1 MTVSPPATVQST
13 CPLDCP
19 DACSLDVQVEDGRVT
34 GLSGNELNPITAGF
48 ICSKVR
54 HYSEHVYHELRLRHP
69 MIREQGSQKGE
80 VRFRRAS
87 WDEALALVVE
97 RITRARERF
106 GGEALLPFN
115 YGGSNGKLTDG
126 AVDQAFFRRLG
137 SSRLLRTVCAA
148 ATTAAARGLYG
159 SMCGV
164 AFPDY
169 VHAKLVVVWGAN
181 PHASNIHLVPFL
193 KRAKENGAKLVVVD
207 PRRTKLAKQ
216 ADLHLAVRP
225 GSDLPV
231 ALSVIR
237 WFFENGR
244 ADLEFLAEHATG
256 VDELRA
262 RANPWSFERAAEEAG
277 VSPADLARFA
287 ELYAESH
294 PAVLRCGWGL
304 ERNRNGGSAI
314 AAVLAL
320 PAVAGKFGRRGGG
333 YTLSNSRG
341 TFSFRSPFDDPE
353 PPTRA
358 INMNRLGRALREER
372 APPIE
377 VLFVY
382 NSNPLATIPEQELV
396 RRGLE
401 RTDLFTVVFEQVLTD
416 TARYADVLLPATTF
430 LEHHELRNGY
440 GAIGLQYAEPVI
452 DSVGES
458 RPNYQVF
465 GELLRRLGLWR
476 AGDDDRPEFLLE
488 RVLPSGEDL
497 LGKLR
502 DGEIV
507 VPAFGDRPIQFVDV
521 FPLTSDGKIH
531 LVPQELDQEASL
543 GLYGFDPDPGD
554 ELHPLALVSPA
565 TERTI
570 SSGLGQLYSERVPL
584 SIHPDDAR
592 ERGIAEG
599 DRVRVFNGRGE
610 VVTHAHLDLDMRPGV
625 VQLPKGLWSHHTE
638 NGSTANALAPDT
650 LTYIGRG
657 ACFND
662 ARVQVEL
669 ARR

>member
-1 MTVSPPATVQST
+1 MSASTATAQST

-19 DACSLDVQVEDGRVT
+19 DACSLDVKIEDGRVA
-34 GLSGNELNPITAGF
+34 GLSGNELNPLTAGF

-54 HYSEHVYHELRLRHP
+54 HYAEHVYHELRLRHP
-69 MIREQGSQKGE
+69 MIREEGSRKGE

-87 WDEALALVVE
+87 WDEALDLVVQ

-106 GGEALLPFN
+106 GGEAILPFN
-115 YGGSNGKLTDG
+115 YGGSNGKLTDA

-216 ADLHLAVRP
+216 ADLHLAVHP
-225 GSDLPV
+225 GTDLPV

-237 WFFENGR
+237 WFFESGR

-256 VDELRA
+256 VEELRS
-262 RANPWSFERAAEEAG
+262 RASAWTFERAAEEAG

-358 INMNRLGRALREER
+358 INMNRLGRALLEER

-401 RTDLFTVVFEQVLTD
+401 RMDLFTVVFEQVLTD

-430 LEHHELRNGY
+430 LEHDELRNGY
-440 GAIGLQYAEPVI
+440 GAIALSYARAVVDP
-452 DSVGES
+452 VGEA
-458 RPNYQVF
+458 RPNYRVF
-465 GELLRRLGLWR
+465 GELLRRMNLWR
-476 AGDDDRPEFLLE
+476 AGDDDRPEALLG
-488 RVLPSGEDL
+488 RVLPPGEDL
-497 LGKLR
+497 LQKLR
-502 DGEIV
+502 DGEIA
-507 VPAFGDRPIQFVDV
+507 VPNFGDRPIQFVDV

-531 LVPQELDQEASL
+531 LVPEELDREASL
-543 GLYGFDPDPGD
+543 GLYGFDPDPAD

-570 SSGLGQLYSERVPL
+570 SSGLGELYSERVPL
-584 SIHPDDAR
+584 SIHPGDAR

-599 DRVRVFNGRGE
+599 DGVRVFNGRGE
-610 VVTHAHLDLDMRPGV
+610 VVTHAHLDPDLRPGV
-625 VQLPKGLWSHHTE
+625 VQLPKGLWSHNTV
-638 NGSTANALAPDT
+638 NGNTANALTPDT

-669 ARR
+669 IRR